1 MATDVTGRTAVHRL
15 YDAFRAG
22 DGQAMEDCY
31 ASDAT
36 FRDPVF
42 ELRGSRRIGGMWKM
56 LLAGG
61 SDLEVE
67 ASDITCDGSTGS
79 AHWEARY
86 AFSGR
91 PVHNVVDATFR
102 LEDDLIVE
110 HVDRFGFWRWS
121 RQALGPV
128 GVTLGWSPAV
138 RSRVQRTANRRLD
151 RHLDDT

>member
-1 MATDVTGRTAVHRL
+1 MRDRTVVHRL

-31 ASDAT
+31 APGAT

-42 ELRGSRRIGGMWKM
+42 ELHGSRRIGAMWKM

-67 ASDITCDGSTGS
+67 VTDITSDGSTGS

-86 AFSGR
+86 TFATGR
-91 PVHNVVDATFR
+91 PVHNVIDAAFR

-121 RQALGPV
+121 RQALGPT
-128 GVTLGWSPAV
+128 GVLLGWSPVV
-138 RSRVQRTANRRLD
+138 RNRVRRQAGRSLD
-151 RHLDDT
+151 RSLGDG

>member
-1 MATDVTGRTAVHRL
+1 MTGGPHAIQRL

-31 ASDAT
+31 AADAT

-42 ELRGSRRIGGMWKM
+42 ELQGAARIGGMWKM
-56 LLAGG
+56 LLAGA

-67 ASDITCDGSTGS
+67 ASDISCDGTTGS

-86 AFSGR
+86 TFSTGR
-91 PVHNVVDATFR
+91 KVHNVIDASFR

-128 GVTLGWSPAV
+128 GLLLGWSPAI
-138 RSRVQRTANRRLD
+138 RGRVQRTASRNLD
-151 RHLDDT
+151 RYLTGA

>member
-1 MATDVTGRTAVHRL
+1 MVTQSGPHAVQRL

-22 DGQAMEDCY
+22 DGDGMQDCY
-31 ASDAT
+31 APGAT

-42 ELRGSRRIGGMWKM
+42 ELRGADRIGAMWKM

-67 ASDITCDGSTGS
+67 ASGITSDGVTGS

-86 AFSGR
+86 TFSTGR
-91 PVHNVVDATFR
+91 RVHNVIDATFR
-102 LEDDLIVE
+102 LEDDRIAL

-121 RQALGPV
+121 RQALGAP
-128 GVTLGWSPAV
+128 GLLLGWSPVV
-138 RSRVQRTANRRLD
+138 RGKVQRTAARSLD
-151 RHLDDT
+151 RFQAGS